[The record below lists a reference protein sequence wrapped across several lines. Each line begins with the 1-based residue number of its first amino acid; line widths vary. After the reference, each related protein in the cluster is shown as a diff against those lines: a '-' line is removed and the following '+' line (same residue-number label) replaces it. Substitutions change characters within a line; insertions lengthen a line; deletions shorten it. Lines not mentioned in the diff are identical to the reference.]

1 MSTIKVDAIQH
12 TGGTTG
18 MALASNGIVTIQG
31 EGTATTNLQQGLI
44 KQWVNLTAATP
55 AYKDSFNASTIT
67 DEGTGLYEYAFTNSM
82 CNANYSAVGTASVK
96 GSNNSYTAIVTT
108 GDSANTYGLHSTAAI
123 RFNGYAQNATANT
136 DFDTVN
142 TMVAGDLA

>member
-82 CNANYSAVGTASVK
+82 GNANYSAVGTASVK

-108 GDSANTYGLHSTAAI
+108 GDSANTYGMHSTAAI

>member
-82 CNANYSAVGTASVK
+82 GNANYSAVGTASVK

-123 RFNGYAQNATANT
+123 RFNGYAQNPTANT